1 MTELLPFLRLFRQH
15 WRRLALGALLSLLTL
30 LASIGLLSLS
40 GWFIAASAV
49 AGLVITR
56 SSDFNYMMP
65 AGGVRALSVLRTA
78 ARWAERVVSHDATFR
93 LLATLRS
100 WFFRRLSRR
109 APQRLTALRDADL
122 LNRMVADIDALD
134 HLYLRLITP
143 VVAGSLAILSV
154 TVFLAWIDP
163 LLGAVLGGTLLTLL
177 LLLPPLFYRLGRG
190 PGARLNHHHGAY
202 RQQLA
207 DYVETQT
214 ELLLFQAEAPRR
226 AQLARTEQAMI
237 EAQGAMARLTG
248 LSQGLLTLFN
258 GWLLLLLVV
267 LGHQQLSQ
275 GGSPGP
281 LLALVAFATLASFE
295 ALNPVTTAFQHLG
308 HTLAAARR
316 LTPLLDADD
325 AMAFGSRDR
334 SEARGEL
341 VIQDLNFRY
350 PGALDPTLDALTLT
364 LSPGERV
371 ALIGQTGCGKSTLLQ
386 ILSRELD
393 ADSGTVRLNGHP
405 IEQYRESSLRNQVCL
420 ISQRVHIFN
429 DSLANNLRL
438 ASPDATDAQL
448 EAVLRQVKLDG
459 LLQGQGLNQWLGEG
473 GRALSGGEQRR
484 IGLARALL
492 HPASLLLLD
501 EPTEGLD
508 DATEQE
514 VINCLLH
521 QRPQRTLLYVTH
533 KPAALEQMDRVL
545 AMEAGRLTPVSAVHR
560 DRPVQ

>member
-1 MTELLPFLRLFRQH
+1 MTELIPFLRLFQQH

-49 AGLVITR
+49 AGLVISR
-56 SSDFNYMMP
+56 SADFNYMMP

-100 WFFRRLSRR
+100 WFFRHLGRL
-109 APQRLTALRDADL
+109 APARLGGLRDADL

-143 VVAGSLAILSV
+143 VAAGSLSILAV
-154 TVFLAWIDP
+154 TVFLSWIDP
-163 LLGAVLGGTLLTLL
+163 LLGAVLGGVLLALL
-177 LLLPPLFYRLGRG
+177 LLLPPLFYRLGLR
-190 PGARLNHHHGAY
+190 PGERLSHHHGVY

-207 DYVETQT
+207 DYIDAQT
-214 ELLLFQAEAPRR
+214 ELLLFQAERQQR
-226 AQLARTEQAMI
+226 EKLAHTEQALLL
-237 EAQGAMARLTG
+237 AQGKMARLTG

-258 GWLLLLLVV
+258 GWLLLVMVV
-267 LGHQQLSQ
+267 LAHHQLSQ
-275 GGSPGP
+275 GGAPGP

-316 LTPLLDADD
+316 LTPMLSADG
-325 AMAFGSRDR
+325 AMAFGGQTQPG
-334 SEARGEL
+334 EERGL
-341 VIQDLNFRY
+341 AIQGLNFRY
-350 PGALDPTLDALTLT
+350 PGALDPTLDGLNLTLE
-364 LSPGERV
+364 PGERV

-386 ILSRELD
+386 ILCRELES
-393 ADSGTVRLNGHP
+393 DSGSVCLNGHALDSYC
-405 IEQYRESSLRNQVCL
+405 ENSLRQQLCV

-438 ASPDATDAQL
+438 ASPGATDDQL
-448 EAVLRQVKLDG
+448 EQALRQVKLDK
-459 LLQGQGLNQWLGEG
+459 LLEGQGLAQWLGEG
-473 GRALSGGEQRR
+473 GRQLSGGEQRR

-492 HPASLLLLD
+492 HPGSLLLLD

-514 VINCLLH
+514 VISCLLSH
-521 QRPQRTLLYVTH
+521 RPERTLLYVTH
-533 KPAALEQMDRVL
+533 KPAALAQMDRVL
-545 AMEAGRLTPVSAVHR
+545 MMEAGKLKPAH
-560 DRPVQ
+560 DK